1 MAKNLY
7 SGAII
12 NSGATL
18 PLASDVPLGSLF
30 MKTGATPGLYFFGFT
45 PDASTAFGNQSA
57 QAWSQL
63 VDTSGNTFVSQLGD
77 SMRGDLLMTNGSNIK
92 LTTSGSKLENTGGQ
106 LVISA
111 STASGS
117 ISFSTAGVERMNID
131 NTGLVA
137 ISSGVLTLG
146 GGTVWHSLND
156 GVSSG
161 LDADLLRGKASSELD
176 SGLTIAARDSNGNLA
191 AYYFEATSPNSETAA
206 VSQVMY
212 TNGTDDIIRK
222 KSIATFTAAV
232 QSSATGNWS
241 INATTANTANSATS
255 ASTGATVAVT
265 TDTTALATTAFVHD
279 ILPYGAIIMW
289 SGTAATIPTG
299 WALCDGGNGTP
310 NLVGKFIRGANAAT
324 ARTTG
329 GSDNAVVVDHG
340 HTGSFSNV
348 SVPPHQHDSGWGES
362 PPDYPAPFGFSGR
375 VNAIG
380 SGSSDGDNHAFLT
393 SSTIYN
399 ASGTMSGTITIGNAG
414 EVATGK
420 NVPAYY
426 ALCYIMKTS
435 GA

>member
-7 SGAII
+7 GGAII

-30 MKTGATPGLYFFGFT
+30 MKTGATPGLYFFGFN
-45 PDASTAFGNQSA
+45 PDVSTAFGNQSA

-77 SMRGDLLMTNGSNIK
+77 SMRGDLVMTNGSNIK

-137 ISSGVLTLG
+137 ISSSVLTLG

-161 LDADLLRGKASSELD
+161 LDADLLRG
-176 SGLTIAARDSNGNLA
+176 LTPTSTDGGPSIAARDSNGDLTA
-191 AYYFEATSPNSETAA
+191 RYFEATSDNDELQA

-212 TNGTDDIIRK
+212 TNGTDDFIRK
-222 KSIATFTAAV
+222 KGIATFTAAV
-232 QSSATGNWS
+232 QSNATGNWS
-241 INATTANTANSATS
+241 INATTANTANSAAS
-255 ASTGATVAVT
+255 ASTGATAAVT
-265 TDTTALATTAFVHD
+265 NKGTDLATTAFVHA
-279 ILPYGAIIMW
+279 ILPYGTIIMW

-299 WALCDGGNGTP
+299 WTLCDGNNNTP
-310 NLVGKFIRGANAAT
+310 NLVGKFIRGANAVAGT
-324 ARTTG
+324 GAGSAKTTG
-329 GSDNAVVVDHG
+329 GSNDAVIVS
-340 HTGSFSNV
+340 HT
-348 SVPPHQHDSGWGES
+348 HT
-362 PPDYPAPFGFSGR
+362 
-375 VNAIG
+375 
-380 SGSSDGDNHAFLT
+380 T
-393 SSTIYN
+393 SSTLNDPGHRHRAGADDLRGADAGGDANTKEGVYDYPGSPTGNTVLTESVTTGITLNISFN
-399 ASGTMSGTITIGNAG
+399 AVG
-414 EVATGK
+414 ENGAGK
-420 NVPAYY
+420 NVPEFY